1 LQSAPASGS
10 GSMSTISPPVG
21 YDIDEPAIIV
31 ADLDELAVIDRW
43 FSIILQLMRHFKLIY
58 SSI

>member
-1 LQSAPASGS
+1 
-10 GSMSTISPPVG
+10 MSTISPPVG

-43 FSIILQLMRHFKLIY
+43 FSIILQLMAGNGLRKPGGE
-58 SSI
+58 